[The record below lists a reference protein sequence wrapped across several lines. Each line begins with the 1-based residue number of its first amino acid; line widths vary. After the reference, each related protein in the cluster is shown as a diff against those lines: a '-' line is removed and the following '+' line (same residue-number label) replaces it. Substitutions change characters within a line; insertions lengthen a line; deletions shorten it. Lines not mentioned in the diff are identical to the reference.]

1 MLRSASMA
9 TAAAVLCL
17 TLPAGTAGEQLLLVP
32 ERVFDG
38 TEMHD
43 GWAVL
48 LSGETIAAAG
58 PAGEVRPGEGA
69 RVLELPGATLL
80 PGLIEGHTHLLLHPY
95 DETPW
100 TDQVLREPLGER
112 VARATVHARATLAAG
127 FTTARD
133 LGTEGAGTAD
143 VGIQSAIDKAVI
155 PGPRL
160 LIASRALVATGS
172 YGPRGAPEHDLPL
185 GAEPADGIEDLV
197 HAVRDQIGRGA
208 DWVKL
213 YADYRWG
220 PRGEARPTFSLE
232 ELRAAVETAAS
243 SGRPVAAHAAT
254 PEGMRRA
261 VVAGVDT
268 IEHGSGATP
277 EVLRLMAERGVA
289 LCPTLAAGEAISRY
303 RGWRKGI
310 DEVPERVLQQRQ
322 SFRDALAAGVEL
334 CAGSDAG
341 VFPHGDNAL
350 ELELMVEYGMSPAA
364 ALAAATSGNARLLG
378 LTDRGRIEPGLL
390 ADLVAVDGDPS
401 RQIAALRRVRLVV
414 KGGVVF
420 LER

>member
-1 MLRSASMA
+1 MS
-9 TAAAVLCL
+9 AAATLCL
-17 TLPAGTAGEQLLLVP
+17 TPFAGAAAEQLLLVP
-32 ERVFDG
+32 DRVFDG

-58 PAGEVRPGEGA
+58 PAADLQPGEGA
-69 RVLELPGATLL
+69 RVIELPGTTLL

-112 VARATVHARATLAAG
+112 VARATTHARATLAAG

-143 VGIQSAIDKAVI
+143 TGLRSAIDKGVI

-185 GAEPADGIEDLV
+185 GAEPADGVEDV
-197 HAVRDQIGRGA
+197 IRAVRDQIGRGA

-220 PRGEARPTFSLE
+220 PRGEARPTFSLA
-232 ELRAAVETAAS
+232 ELRAAVDVAAS

-261 VVAGVDT
+261 SLAGVDT

-310 DEVPERVLQQRQ
+310 DEPPERVMQQRQ
-322 SFRDALAAGVEL
+322 SFRDALAAGVSL

-341 VFPHGDNAL
+341 VFAHGDNAL
-350 ELELMVEYGMSPAA
+350 ELGLMVEYGMEPLAV
-364 ALAAATSGNARLLG
+364 LAAATSGNARLLR
-378 LTDRGRIEPGLL
+378 LSDRGRIEPGLL

-401 RQIAALRRVRLVV
+401 RRIADLRQVRLVV